1 MKMLEYISAP
11 EAARKWGIS
20 ERRVQ
25 KLCEENRIPGV
36 AKFSRLWLI
45 PKDAM
50 KPTDKR
56 YKAPVLRVS
65 IDEIVKEYGTYIYN
79 IAYKLTG
86 KTEQAEDITQETFIK
101 AWKHLDE
108 LKDQTAVKQW
118 LHTICVNEFRM
129 SLRKDSRQKTIYV
142 DNIEELEKDGELL
155 VNPPENVIE
164 EVQAS
169 EDVISM
175 RNGCFLAMSRKLSVN
190 QRITFSFID
199 MFGLS
204 IQEVADILGI
214 TPKAVKGLLYRAR
227 MNIDSFFQSHCYFL
241 NTENPCRCRA
251 WAEFFQTRN
260 ELQAFMQDKILD
272 YTEKGYEF
280 DLEIRGKIA
289 SYYHQIPAQ
298 MPRKE
303 WYQMVI
309 SQFKN
314 I

>member
-1 MKMLEYISAP
+1 MEYISVS
-11 EAARKWGIS
+11 EAAKKWGIS

-25 KLCEENRIPGV
+25 KLCEENRILGV
-36 AKFSRLWLI
+36 ERISRIWLI
-45 PKDAM
+45 PRNAE

-56 YKAPVLRVS
+56 YKPTAKVS
-65 IDEIVKEYGTYIYN
+65 MNEIVETYSTYIYN

-86 KTEQAEDITQETFIK
+86 KMEQAEDIAQETFIK

-108 LKDQTAVKQW
+108 LKDQTALKQW
-118 LHTICVNEFRM
+118 LRTICVNEFRM
-129 SLRKDSRQKTIYV
+129 SLRKDIRQKITYV
-142 DNIEELEKDGELL
+142 DNIEELEEGGELL
-155 VNPPENVIE
+155 VNPTEDVIE

-190 QRITFSFID
+190 QRIVFSLID

-204 IQEVADILGI
+204 IQEVADILEI

-241 NTENPCRCRA
+241 NTENPCRCKA
-251 WAEFFQTRN
+251 WADFFQTRN
-260 ELQAFMQDKILD
+260 KLQSFMQDKILD

-280 DLEIRGKIA
+280 DLEVRKKL
-289 SYYHQIPAQ
+289 SLYYQQIPDQ

-303 WYQMVI
+303 WYQRVI

>member
-1 MKMLEYISAP
+1 MEYISVS
-11 EAARKWGIS
+11 EAAKKWGIS

-25 KLCEENRIPGV
+25 KLCEENRISGV
-36 AKFSRLWLI
+36 ERISRIWLI
-45 PKDAM
+45 PRNAE

-56 YKAPVLRVS
+56 YKPTAKVS
-65 IDEIVKEYGTYIYN
+65 MNEIVENYSTYIYN

-86 KTEQAEDITQETFIK
+86 KMEQAEDIAQETFIK

-108 LKDQTAVKQW
+108 LKDQTALKQW
-118 LHTICVNEFRM
+118 LRTICVNEFRM
-129 SLRKDSRQKTIYV
+129 SLRKDIRQKITYV
-142 DNIEELEKDGELL
+142 DNIEELEEGGELL
-155 VNPPENVIE
+155 VNPTEDVIE

-190 QRITFSFID
+190 QRIVFSLID

-204 IQEVADILGI
+204 IQEVADILEI

-241 NTENPCRCRA
+241 NTENPCRCKA
-251 WAEFFQTRN
+251 WADFFQTRN
-260 ELQAFMQDKILD
+260 KLQSFMQDKILD

-280 DLEIRGKIA
+280 DLEVRKKL
-289 SYYHQIPAQ
+289 SLYYQQIPDQ

-303 WYQMVI
+303 WYQRVI

>member
-1 MKMLEYISAP
+1 MEYISVS
-11 EAARKWGIS
+11 EAAKKWGIS

-25 KLCEENRIPGV
+25 KLCEENRVPGV
-36 AKFSRLWLI
+36 ERISRIWLI
-45 PKDAM
+45 PRNAE

-56 YKAPVLRVS
+56 YKTITKVS
-65 IDEIVKEYGTYIYN
+65 MNEIVEKYNAYIYN

-86 KTEQAEDITQETFIK
+86 KPEQAEDIAQETFIK

-108 LKDQTAVKQW
+108 LKDQTALKQW
-118 LHTICVNEFRM
+118 LRTICVNEFRM
-129 SLRKDSRQKTIYV
+129 SLRKDIRQKITYV
-142 DNIEELEKDGELL
+142 DNIEELEKDGEFL
-155 VNPPENVIE
+155 VNPTEDVIE

-190 QRITFSFID
+190 QRIVFSLID

-204 IQEVADILGI
+204 IQEVTDILEI
-214 TPKAVKGLLYRAR
+214 THKAVKGLLYRAR
-227 MNIDSFFQSHCYFL
+227 MNIDSFFESHCYFL
-241 NTENPCRCRA
+241 NTENPCRCKA
-251 WAEFFQTRN
+251 WAEFFQNRN
-260 ELQAFMQDKILD
+260 ELQSFMQDKILD

-280 DLEIRGKIA
+280 DLEVRKKL
-289 SYYHQIPAQ
+289 SLYYRQIPDQ

-303 WYQMVI
+303 WYQRVI

>member
-1 MKMLEYISAP
+1 MEYISVS
-11 EAARKWGIS
+11 EAAKKWGIS

-25 KLCEENRIPGV
+25 KLCEENRILGV
-36 AKFSRLWLI
+36 ERISRIWLI
-45 PKDAM
+45 PRNAE

-56 YKAPVLRVS
+56 YKPTAKVS
-65 IDEIVKEYGTYIYN
+65 MNEIVETYSTYIYT

-86 KTEQAEDITQETFIK
+86 KMEQAEDIAQETFIK

-108 LKDQTAVKQW
+108 LKDQTALKQW
-118 LHTICVNEFRM
+118 LRTICVNEFRM
-129 SLRKDSRQKTIYV
+129 SLRKDIRQKITYV
-142 DNIEELEKDGELL
+142 DNIEELEKDGEFL
-155 VNPPENVIE
+155 VNPTEDVIE

-190 QRITFSFID
+190 QRIVFSLID

-204 IQEVADILGI
+204 IQEVADILEI

-241 NTENPCRCRA
+241 NTENPCRCKA
-251 WAEFFQTRN
+251 WADFFQTRN
-260 ELQAFMQDKILD
+260 KLQSFMQDKILD

-280 DLEIRGKIA
+280 DLEVRKKL
-289 SYYHQIPAQ
+289 SLYYQQIPDQ

-303 WYQMVI
+303 WYQRVI

>member
-1 MKMLEYISAP
+1 MEYISVS
-11 EAARKWGIS
+11 EAAKKWGIS

-25 KLCEENRIPGV
+25 KLCEENRILGV
-36 AKFSRLWLI
+36 ERISRIWLI
-45 PKDAM
+45 PRNAE

-56 YKAPVLRVS
+56 YKPTAKVS
-65 IDEIVKEYGTYIYN
+65 MNEIVENYSTYIYN

-86 KTEQAEDITQETFIK
+86 KMEQAEDIAQETFIK

-108 LKDQTAVKQW
+108 LKDQTALKQW
-118 LHTICVNEFRM
+118 LRTICVNEFRM
-129 SLRKDSRQKTIYV
+129 SLRKDIRQKITYV
-142 DNIEELEKDGELL
+142 DNIEELEKDGEFL
-155 VNPPENVIE
+155 VNPTEDVIE

-190 QRITFSFID
+190 QRIVFSLID

-204 IQEVADILGI
+204 IQEVADILEI

-241 NTENPCRCRA
+241 NTENPCRCKA
-251 WAEFFQTRN
+251 WAEFFQNRS
-260 ELQAFMQDKILD
+260 ELQSFMQDKILD

-280 DLEIRGKIA
+280 DLEVRKKL
-289 SYYHQIPAQ
+289 SLYYQQIPDQ

-303 WYQMVI
+303 WYQRVI

>member
-1 MKMLEYISAP
+1 MEYISGS
-11 EAARKWGIS
+11 EAAKKGKIS

-25 KLCEENRIPGV
+25 KLSME
-36 AKFSRLWLI
+36 
-45 PKDAM
+45 
-50 KPTDKR
+50 
-56 YKAPVLRVS
+56 
-65 IDEIVKEYGTYIYN
+65 EIVGKYNTYIFD

-86 KTEQAEDITQETFIK
+86 KTEQAEDIAQETFIK

-108 LKDQTAVKQW
+108 LKDQTALKQW
-118 LHTICVNEFRM
+118 LRTICINEFRM
-129 SLRKDSRQKTIYV
+129 SLRKDARQKTTYV

-155 VNPPENVIE
+155 VNPQEDLID

-175 RNGCFLAMSRKLSVN
+175 RNGCFLAMSRKLSLN
-190 QRITFSFID
+190 QRIAFSLID

-204 IQEVADILGI
+204 IQQVADILGI

-227 MNIDSFFQSHCYFL
+227 MNLDSFFQNHCYFL
-241 NTENPCRCRA
+241 NTENPCRCKA
-251 WAEFFQTRN
+251 WTEFFQTRD
-260 ELQAFMQDKILD
+260 ELQSFMQDKILD

-280 DLEIRGKIA
+280 DLEVRKKIA
-289 SYYHQIPAQ
+289 LYYHQIPDQ
-298 MPRKE
+298 IPRKE

>member
-1 MKMLEYISAP
+1 MEYISVS
-11 EAARKWGIS
+11 EAAKKWGIS

-25 KLCEENRIPGV
+25 KLCEENRVPGV
-36 AKFSRLWLI
+36 ERISRIWLI
-45 PKDAM
+45 PRNAE

-56 YKAPVLRVS
+56 YKTITKVS
-65 IDEIVKEYGTYIYN
+65 MNEIVEKYNTYIYN

-86 KTEQAEDITQETFIK
+86 KPEQAEDIAQETFIK

-108 LKDQTAVKQW
+108 LKDQTALKQW
-118 LHTICVNEFRM
+118 LRTICVNEFRM
-129 SLRKDSRQKTIYV
+129 SLRKDIRQKITYV
-142 DNIEELEKDGELL
+142 DNIEELEKDGEFL
-155 VNPPENVIE
+155 VNPTEDVIE

-190 QRITFSFID
+190 QRIVFSLID

-204 IQEVADILGI
+204 IQEVADILEI

-241 NTENPCRCRA
+241 NTENPCRCKA
-251 WAEFFQTRN
+251 WAEFFQNRN
-260 ELQAFMQDKILD
+260 ELQSFMQDKILD

-280 DLEIRGKIA
+280 DLEVRKKL
-289 SYYHQIPAQ
+289 SLYYRQIPNQ

-303 WYQMVI
+303 WYQRVI

>member
-1 MKMLEYISAP
+1 MEYISVS
-11 EAARKWGIS
+11 EAAKKWGIS

-25 KLCEENRIPGV
+25 KLCEENRISGV
-36 AKFSRLWLI
+36 ERISRIWLI
-45 PKDAM
+45 PRNAE

-56 YKAPVLRVS
+56 YKPTAKVS
-65 IDEIVKEYGTYIYN
+65 MNEIVKTYSTYIYN

-86 KTEQAEDITQETFIK
+86 KMEQAEDIAQETFIK

-108 LKDQTAVKQW
+108 LKDQTALKQW
-118 LHTICVNEFRM
+118 LRTICVNEFRM
-129 SLRKDSRQKTIYV
+129 SLRKDIRQKITYV
-142 DNIEELEKDGELL
+142 DNIEELEEGGELL
-155 VNPPENVIE
+155 VNPTEDVIE

-190 QRITFSFID
+190 QRIVFSLID

-204 IQEVADILGI
+204 IQEVADILEI

-241 NTENPCRCRA
+241 NTENPCRCKA
-251 WAEFFQTRN
+251 WADFFQTRN
-260 ELQAFMQDKILD
+260 KLQSFMQDKILD

-280 DLEIRGKIA
+280 DLEVRKKL
-289 SYYHQIPAQ
+289 SLYYQQIPDQ

-303 WYQMVI
+303 WYQRVI

>member
-1 MKMLEYISAP
+1 MEYISVS
-11 EAARKWGIS
+11 EAAKKWGIS

-25 KLCEENRIPGV
+25 KLCEENRILGV
-36 AKFSRLWLI
+36 ERISRIWLI
-45 PKDAM
+45 PRNAE

-56 YKAPVLRVS
+56 YKPTAKVS
-65 IDEIVKEYGTYIYN
+65 MNEIVETYSTYIYT

-86 KTEQAEDITQETFIK
+86 KMEQAEDIAQETFIK

-108 LKDQTAVKQW
+108 LKDQTALKQW
-118 LHTICVNEFRM
+118 LRTICVNEFRM
-129 SLRKDSRQKTIYV
+129 SLRKDIRQKITYV
-142 DNIEELEKDGELL
+142 DNIEELEKDGEFL
-155 VNPPENVIE
+155 VNPTEDVIE

-175 RNGCFLAMSRKLSVN
+175 RNSCFLAMSRKLSVN
-190 QRITFSFID
+190 QRIVFSLID

-204 IQEVADILGI
+204 IQEVADILEI

-241 NTENPCRCRA
+241 NTENPCRCKA
-251 WAEFFQTRN
+251 WAEFFQNRS
-260 ELQAFMQDKILD
+260 ELQSFMQDKILD

-280 DLEIRGKIA
+280 DLEVRKKL
-289 SYYHQIPAQ
+289 SLYYQQIPDQ

-303 WYQMVI
+303 WYQRVI

>member
-1 MKMLEYISAP
+1 M
-11 EAARKWGIS
+11 
-20 ERRVQ
+20 
-25 KLCEENRIPGV
+25 N
-36 AKFSRLWLI
+36 
-45 PKDAM
+45 
-50 KPTDKR
+50 
-56 YKAPVLRVS
+56 
-65 IDEIVKEYGTYIYN
+65 EIVETYSTYIYT

-86 KTEQAEDITQETFIK
+86 KMEQAEDIAQETFIK

-108 LKDQTAVKQW
+108 LKDQTALKQW
-118 LHTICVNEFRM
+118 LRTICVNEFRM
-129 SLRKDSRQKTIYV
+129 SLRKDIRQKITYV
-142 DNIEELEKDGELL
+142 DNIEELEKDGEFL
-155 VNPPENVIE
+155 VNPTEDVIE

-190 QRITFSFID
+190 QRIVFSLID

-204 IQEVADILGI
+204 IQEVADILEI

-241 NTENPCRCRA
+241 NTENPCRCKA
-251 WAEFFQTRN
+251 WAEFFQNRS
-260 ELQAFMQDKILD
+260 ELQSFMQDKILD

-280 DLEIRGKIA
+280 DLEVRKKL
-289 SYYHQIPAQ
+289 SLYYQQIPDQ

-303 WYQMVI
+303 WYQRVI

>member
-1 MKMLEYISAP
+1 MEYISVS
-11 EAARKWGIS
+11 EAAKKWGIS

-25 KLCEENRIPGV
+25 KLCEENRISGV
-36 AKFSRLWLI
+36 ERISRIWLI
-45 PKDAM
+45 PRNAE

-56 YKAPVLRVS
+56 YKPTAKVS
-65 IDEIVKEYGTYIYN
+65 MNEIVENYSTYIYN

-86 KTEQAEDITQETFIK
+86 KMEQAEDIAQETFIK

-108 LKDQTAVKQW
+108 LKDQTALKQW
-118 LHTICVNEFRM
+118 LRTICVNEFRM
-129 SLRKDSRQKTIYV
+129 SLRKDIRQKITYV
-142 DNIEELEKDGELL
+142 DNIEELEEGGELL
-155 VNPPENVIE
+155 VNPTEDVIE

-190 QRITFSFID
+190 QRIVFSLID

-241 NTENPCRCRA
+241 NTENPCRCKA
-251 WAEFFQTRN
+251 WADFFQTRN
-260 ELQAFMQDKILD
+260 KLQSFMQDKILD

-280 DLEIRGKIA
+280 DLEVRKKL
-289 SYYHQIPAQ
+289 SLYYQQIPDQ

-303 WYQMVI
+303 WYQRVI

>member
-1 MKMLEYISAP
+1 MEYISAS
-11 EAARKWGIS
+11 EAAKKGEIS

-25 KLCEENRIPGV
+25 NLKLSME
-36 AKFSRLWLI
+36 
-45 PKDAM
+45 
-50 KPTDKR
+50 
-56 YKAPVLRVS
+56 
-65 IDEIVKEYGTYIYN
+65 EIVEKYNAYIFN

-86 KTEQAEDITQETFIK
+86 KTEQAEDIAQETFIK

-108 LKDQTAVKQW
+108 LKDQAALKQW
-118 LHTICVNEFRM
+118 LRTICINEFRM
-129 SLRKDSRQKTIYV
+129 SLRKDARQKTTYV

-155 VNPPENVIE
+155 VNPPEDLIE

-190 QRITFSFID
+190 QRIAFSLID

-204 IQEVADILGI
+204 NQQVADILEI

-227 MNIDSFFQSHCYFL
+227 MNIDSFFQNHCYFL
-241 NTENPCRCRA
+241 NTENPCHCKA
-251 WAEFFQTRN
+251 WAEFFQTRD
-260 ELQAFMQDKILD
+260 ELQSFMQDKILD

-280 DLEIRGKIA
+280 DLEVRKKIA
-289 SYYHQIPAQ
+289 LYYHQIPDQ
-298 MPRKE
+298 TPRKE
-303 WYQMVI
+303 WYQMLI
-309 SQFKN
+309 SQFEN

>member
-1 MKMLEYISAP
+1 MDYISVP
-11 EAARKWGIS
+11 EAAKKWGIS

-25 KLCEENRIPGV
+25 KLCKENRIPGV
-36 AKFSRLWLI
+36 ERISRIWLI
-45 PKDAM
+45 PRSAE
-50 KPTDKR
+50 KPADKR
-56 YKAPVLRVS
+56 YKTSTLKIS
-65 IDEIVKEYGTYIYN
+65 MEEIVEKYSTYIYN

-86 KTEQAEDITQETFIK
+86 KPEQAEDIAQETFIK

-108 LKDQTAVKQW
+108 LKEQAALKQW
-118 LHTICVNEFRM
+118 LHTICINEFRM
-129 SLRKDSRQKTIYV
+129 LLRKDTRQKITYI
-142 DNIEELEKDGELL
+142 DSIEELEKDGQLL
-155 VNPPENVIE
+155 VNPPENVTE

-175 RNGCFLAMSRKLSVN
+175 RNGCFLAMSRKLSIN
-190 QRITFSFID
+190 QRIVFSLID

-227 MNIDSFFQSHCYFL
+227 MNLDSFFQSHCYFL
-241 NTENPCRCRA
+241 NTENPCRCKA

-260 ELQAFMQDKILD
+260 ELQSFMQDKILD

-280 DLEIRGKIA
+280 DLEVRKKLA
-289 SYYHQIPAQ
+289 LYYHQIPDQ

-303 WYQMVI
+303 WYRKVI
-309 SQFKN
+309 SQFEN

>member
-1 MKMLEYISAP
+1 MEYISVS
-11 EAARKWGIS
+11 EAAKKWGIS

-25 KLCEENRIPGV
+25 KLCEENRILGV
-36 AKFSRLWLI
+36 ERISRIWLI
-45 PKDAM
+45 PRNAE

-56 YKAPVLRVS
+56 YKPTAKVS
-65 IDEIVKEYGTYIYN
+65 MNEIVETYSTYIYT

-86 KTEQAEDITQETFIK
+86 KMEQAEDIAQETFIK

-108 LKDQTAVKQW
+108 LKDQTALKQW
-118 LHTICVNEFRM
+118 LRTICVNEFRM
-129 SLRKDSRQKTIYV
+129 SLRKDIRQKITYV
-142 DNIEELEKDGELL
+142 DNIEELEKDGEFL
-155 VNPPENVIE
+155 VKPTEDVIE

-190 QRITFSFID
+190 QRIVFSLID

-204 IQEVADILGI
+204 IQEVADILEI

-241 NTENPCRCRA
+241 NTENPCRCKA
-251 WAEFFQTRN
+251 WAEFFQNRS
-260 ELQAFMQDKILD
+260 ELQSFMQDKILD

-280 DLEIRGKIA
+280 DLEVRKKL
-289 SYYHQIPAQ
+289 SLYYQQIPDQ

-303 WYQMVI
+303 WYQRVI

>member
-1 MKMLEYISAP
+1 MEYISVS
-11 EAARKWGIS
+11 EAAKKWGIS

-25 KLCEENRIPGV
+25 KLCEENRILGV
-36 AKFSRLWLI
+36 ERISRIWLI
-45 PKDAM
+45 PRNAE

-56 YKAPVLRVS
+56 YKPTAKVS
-65 IDEIVKEYGTYIYN
+65 MNEIVETYSTYIYT

-86 KTEQAEDITQETFIK
+86 KMEQAEDIAQETFIK

-108 LKDQTAVKQW
+108 LKDQTALKQW
-118 LHTICVNEFRM
+118 LRTICVNEFRM
-129 SLRKDSRQKTIYV
+129 SLRKDIRQKITYV
-142 DNIEELEKDGELL
+142 DNIEELEKDGEFL
-155 VNPPENVIE
+155 VNPTEDVIE

-190 QRITFSFID
+190 QRIVFSLID

-204 IQEVADILGI
+204 IQEVADILEI

-241 NTENPCRCRA
+241 NTENPCRCKA
-251 WAEFFQTRN
+251 WAEFFQNRS
-260 ELQAFMQDKILD
+260 ELQSFMQDKILD

-280 DLEIRGKIA
+280 DLEVRKKL
-289 SYYHQIPAQ
+289 SLYYQQIPDQ
-298 MPRKE
+298 IPRKE
-303 WYQMVI
+303 WYQRVI

>member
-1 MKMLEYISAP
+1 MEYTSAS
-11 EAARKWGIS
+11 EAVKKGEIS

-25 KLCEENRIPGV
+25 KLSME
-36 AKFSRLWLI
+36 
-45 PKDAM
+45 
-50 KPTDKR
+50 
-56 YKAPVLRVS
+56 
-65 IDEIVKEYGTYIYN
+65 EIVEKYNTYIFN

-86 KTEQAEDITQETFIK
+86 KTEQAEDIAQETFIK

-108 LKDQTAVKQW
+108 LKDQTALKQW
-118 LHTICVNEFRM
+118 LRTICINEFRM
-129 SLRKDSRQKTIYV
+129 SLRKDARQKTTFV
-142 DNIEELEKDGELL
+142 DNIEELEKEGELL
-155 VNPPENVIE
+155 VNPQEDLIE

-190 QRITFSFID
+190 QRIAFSLID

-204 IQEVADILGI
+204 IQQVADILGI

-227 MNIDSFFQSHCYFL
+227 MNLDSFFQNHCYFL
-241 NTENPCRCRA
+241 NTENPCHCKA
-251 WAEFFQTRN
+251 WVEFFQTRE
-260 ELQAFMQDKILD
+260 ELQSFMQDKILD

-280 DLEIRGKIA
+280 DLEVRKKIA
-289 SYYHQIPAQ
+289 LYYHQIPDQ

-303 WYQMVI
+303 WYQTVI

>member
-1 MKMLEYISAP
+1 MEYISVS
-11 EAARKWGIS
+11 EAAKKWEIS

-25 KLCEENRIPGV
+25 KLCKENRIPGV
-36 AKFSRLWLI
+36 ERISRIWLI
-45 PKDAM
+45 PKNAE

-56 YKAPVLRVS
+56 YKTVAKLS
-65 IDEIVKEYGTYIYN
+65 MDEIVTKYNTYIYN

-86 KTEQAEDITQETFIK
+86 KTEQAEDIAQETFIK

-108 LKDQTAVKQW
+108 LKDQTALKQW
-118 LHTICVNEFRM
+118 LRTICVNEFRM
-129 SLRKDSRQKTIYV
+129 LFRKDIRQKITYV

-155 VNPPENVIE
+155 VNLTEDVIE

-175 RNGCFLAMSRKLSVN
+175 RNGCFLAMSRKLSIN
-190 QRITFSFID
+190 QRITFSLID

-260 ELQAFMQDKILD
+260 EWQSFMQDKILD
-272 YTEKGYEF
+272 YTEKGYKF
-280 DLEIRGKIA
+280 DLEVRGKIA
-289 SYYHQIPAQ
+289 SYYHQIPDK

-303 WYQMVI
+303 WYQMI
-309 SQFKN
+309 IAQFTKN
-314 I
+314 

>member
-1 MKMLEYISAP
+1 MEYISVS
-11 EAARKWGIS
+11 EAAKKWGIS

-25 KLCEENRIPGV
+25 KLCEENRILGV
-36 AKFSRLWLI
+36 ERISRIWLI
-45 PKDAM
+45 PRNAE

-56 YKAPVLRVS
+56 YKPTAKVS
-65 IDEIVKEYGTYIYN
+65 MNEIVETYSTYIYT

-86 KTEQAEDITQETFIK
+86 KMEQAEDIAQETFIK

-108 LKDQTAVKQW
+108 LKDQTALKQW
-118 LHTICVNEFRM
+118 LRTICVYEFRM
-129 SLRKDSRQKTIYV
+129 SLRKDIRQKITYV
-142 DNIEELEKDGELL
+142 DNIEELEKDGEFL
-155 VNPPENVIE
+155 VNPTEDVIE

-190 QRITFSFID
+190 QRIVFSLID

-204 IQEVADILGI
+204 IQEVADILEI

-241 NTENPCRCRA
+241 NTENPCRCKA
-251 WAEFFQTRN
+251 WAEFFQNRS
-260 ELQAFMQDKILD
+260 ELQSFMQDKILD

-280 DLEIRGKIA
+280 DLEVRKKL
-289 SYYHQIPAQ
+289 SLYYQQIPDQ

-303 WYQMVI
+303 WYQRVI

>member
-1 MKMLEYISAP
+1 MEYISVS
-11 EAARKWGIS
+11 EAAKKWGIS

-25 KLCEENRIPGV
+25 KLCEENRILGV
-36 AKFSRLWLI
+36 ERISRIWLI
-45 PKDAM
+45 PRNAE

-56 YKAPVLRVS
+56 YKPTAKVS
-65 IDEIVKEYGTYIYN
+65 MNEIVETYSTYIYT

-86 KTEQAEDITQETFIK
+86 KMEQAEDIAQETFIK

-108 LKDQTAVKQW
+108 LKDQTALKQW
-118 LHTICVNEFRM
+118 LRTICVNEFRM
-129 SLRKDSRQKTIYV
+129 SLRKDIRQKITYV
-142 DNIEELEKDGELL
+142 DNIEELEKDGEFL
-155 VNPPENVIE
+155 VNPTEDVIE

-190 QRITFSFID
+190 QRIVFSLID

-204 IQEVADILGI
+204 IQEVADILEI

-280 DLEIRGKIA
+280 DLEVRKKL
-289 SYYHQIPAQ
+289 SLYYQQIPDQ

-303 WYQMVI
+303 WYQRVI

>member
-1 MKMLEYISAP
+1 M
-11 EAARKWGIS
+11 
-20 ERRVQ
+20 
-25 KLCEENRIPGV
+25 
-36 AKFSRLWLI
+36 
-45 PKDAM
+45 
-50 KPTDKR
+50 
-56 YKAPVLRVS
+56 
-65 IDEIVKEYGTYIYN
+65 
-79 IAYKLTG
+79 
-86 KTEQAEDITQETFIK
+86 
-101 AWKHLDE
+101 
-108 LKDQTAVKQW
+108 
-118 LHTICVNEFRM
+118 
-129 SLRKDSRQKTIYV
+129 YV

-199 MFGLS
+199 MFGLP

-309 SQFKN
+309 SQFKKV
-314 I
+314 

>member
-1 MKMLEYISAP
+1 ME
-11 EAARKWGIS
+11 
-20 ERRVQ
+20 
-25 KLCEENRIPGV
+25 
-36 AKFSRLWLI
+36 
-45 PKDAM
+45 
-50 KPTDKR
+50 
-56 YKAPVLRVS
+56 
-65 IDEIVKEYGTYIYN
+65 EIVEKYNTYIFN

-86 KTEQAEDITQETFIK
+86 KTEQAEDIAQETFIK

-108 LKDQTAVKQW
+108 LKDQAALKQW
-118 LHTICVNEFRM
+118 LRTICINEFRM
-129 SLRKDSRQKTIYV
+129 SLRKDARQKTTYV
-142 DNIEELEKDGELL
+142 DNIEELEKEGELL
-155 VNPPENVIE
+155 VNPSENLIE

-190 QRITFSFID
+190 QRIAFSLID

-204 IQEVADILGI
+204 IQQAADILGI

-227 MNIDSFFQSHCYFL
+227 MNLDSFFQNHCYFL
-241 NTENPCRCRA
+241 NTENPCRCKA
-251 WAEFFQTRN
+251 WVEFFQTRD
-260 ELQAFMQDKILD
+260 ELQSFMQDKILD

-280 DLEIRGKIA
+280 DLEVRKKIA
-289 SYYHQIPAQ
+289 LYYHQIPDQ
-298 MPRKE
+298 MPRRE

>member
-1 MKMLEYISAP
+1 MEYISVS
-11 EAARKWGIS
+11 EAAKKWGIS

-25 KLCEENRIPGV
+25 KLCEENRILGIERI
-36 AKFSRLWLI
+36 SRIWLI
-45 PKDAM
+45 PRNAE

-56 YKAPVLRVS
+56 YKPTAKVS
-65 IDEIVKEYGTYIYN
+65 MNEIVETYSTYIYT

-86 KTEQAEDITQETFIK
+86 KMEQAEDIAQETFIK

-108 LKDQTAVKQW
+108 LKDQTALKQW
-118 LHTICVNEFRM
+118 LRTICVNEFRM
-129 SLRKDSRQKTIYV
+129 SLRKDIRQKITYV
-142 DNIEELEKDGELL
+142 DNIEELEKDGEFL
-155 VNPPENVIE
+155 VNPTEDVIE

-190 QRITFSFID
+190 QRIVFSLID

-204 IQEVADILGI
+204 IQEVADILEI

-241 NTENPCRCRA
+241 NTENPCRCKA
-251 WAEFFQTRN
+251 WAEFFQNRS
-260 ELQAFMQDKILD
+260 ELQSFMQDKILD

-280 DLEIRGKIA
+280 DLEVRKKL
-289 SYYHQIPAQ
+289 SLYYQQIPDQ

-303 WYQMVI
+303 WYQRVI

>member
-1 MKMLEYISAP
+1 MDYIPVS
-11 EAARKWGIS
+11 EAAKKWGIS

-36 AKFSRLWLI
+36 ERISRIWLI
-45 PKDAM
+45 PRSAE

-56 YKAPVLRVS
+56 YKTSTLKVS
-65 IDEIVKEYGTYIYN
+65 IEEIVEKYSTYIYN

-86 KTEQAEDITQETFIK
+86 KTEQAEDIAQETFIK

-108 LKDQTAVKQW
+108 LKDQAALKQW
-118 LHTICVNEFRM
+118 LHTICINEFRM
-129 SLRKDSRQKTIYV
+129 LLRKDIRQKITYI

-155 VNPPENVIE
+155 VNLPENVIE
-164 EVQAS
+164 EIQAS

-175 RNGCFLAMSRKLSVN
+175 RNGCFLAMSRKLSIN
-190 QRITFSFID
+190 QRIVFSLID

-204 IQEVADILGI
+204 IREVADILGI

-227 MNIDSFFQSHCYFL
+227 MNLDSFFQSHCYFL
-241 NTENPCRCRA
+241 NTENPCRCKA

-260 ELQAFMQDKILD
+260 ELQSFMQDKILD
-272 YTEKGYEF
+272 YMEKGYEF
-280 DLEIRGKIA
+280 DLEVRKKLA
-289 SYYHQIPAQ
+289 LYYHEIPNQ
-298 MPRKE
+298 MPRRE
-303 WYQMVI
+303 WYQKVI